1 MYHKKTTLL
10 LFFFSFAFFN
20 IQSSPLTPQNF
31 LPSLENLN
39 VYTFRP
45 NEEIQGERLSI
56 KDYLQLHQEQK
67 VLGQTRIAIKH
78 PKYQHAAKKTVTA
91 YKGISIKNEDKV
103 IAILCR
109 GFSLPVKLNKSL
121 PQNGGGL
128 LAAYK
133 AFRDDV
139 FDIPVVT
146 FDFKDERIFF
156 NFGQSFD
163 QHCLQ
168 FVYNKVVKQN
178 PQAKIILFGTCR
190 GAKTILECTARQ
202 PEQFKNVAA
211 IVGESPFFSVK
222 ELTIQSGRKYI
233 GFIPTD
239 FLGNYTFKKLFPN
252 YNEKEDDLRAYV
264 HQIPN
269 IPIFITHR
277 KHDQVISN
285 RQMNTFIRQLNR
297 SGHNQLYFYT
307 TTKAEEPHA
316 RMFHLP
322 EICSAFNAFLKE
334 CDLPCNTEL
343 AQEGYTGLQFAK
355 NQVLKIS

>member
-1 MYHKKTTLL
+1 MYHKKTTF
-10 LFFFSFAFFN
+10 LFFFLCLYFFN
-20 IQSSPLTPQNF
+20 TQSAPLTPENF
-31 LPSLENLN
+31 IPSLENLN

-56 KDYLQLHQEQK
+56 KSYLKLHQEKK
-67 VLGQTRIAIKH
+67 VLGKTRIAIKH
-78 PKYQHAAKKTVTA
+78 PQYPLAAKKTVTA
-91 YKGISIKNEDKV
+91 YKGVNLKKDDAV

-109 GFSLPVKLNKSL
+109 GFSLPIKINGSL

-133 AFRDDV
+133 SYRDDV

-163 QHCLQ
+163 QRCLQ
-168 FVYNKVVKQN
+168 FVYDKVVEQN
-178 PQAKIILFGTCR
+178 PHAKIILFGTCR
-190 GAKTILECTARQ
+190 GAKTIFECVARQ
-202 PEQFKNVAA
+202 PEHFKQVSA
-211 IVGESPFFSVK
+211 IVAESPFFSVR

-233 GFIPTD
+233 GILPTD
-239 FLGNYTFKKLFPN
+239 FLGNYTFKKIFPN
-252 YNEKEDDLRAYV
+252 YNEKEDNLRAYV

-269 IPIFITHR
+269 IPLFVTHR

-297 SGHNQLYFYT
+297 SGHDKIYFYT
-307 TTKAEEPHA
+307 TTKTCEPHA

-322 EICSAFNAFLKE
+322 EVRYAFNAFLKE
-334 CDLPCNTEL
+334 CNLPCNTEL
-343 AQEGYTGLQFAK
+343 AHEGAAGLQFAK
-355 NQVLKIS
+355 NQVLKVS